1 MNNGV
6 ITINT
11 LELTC
16 KDFIKK
22 EKRPIIVSN
31 NIQFPIL
38 QQDIVA
44 NKISAVLLCSLLIC
58 VLAVKALFKSIYIYF
73 YSILT

>member
-1 MNNGV
+1 M
-6 ITINT
+6 INT

-16 KDFIKK
+16 KDFIKN

-31 NIQFPIL
+31 NIEFPIL
-38 QQDIVA
+38 QQDILA

-58 VLAVKALFKSIYIYF
+58 GLAVKALFKSIYIYF